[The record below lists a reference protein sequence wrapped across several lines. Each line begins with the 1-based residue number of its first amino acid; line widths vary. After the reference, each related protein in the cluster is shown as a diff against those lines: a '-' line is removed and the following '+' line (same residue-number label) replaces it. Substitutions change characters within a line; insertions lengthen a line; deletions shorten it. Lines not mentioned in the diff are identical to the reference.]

1 MTPVS
6 RKCCAVWRCKNPP
19 AANDEALCSHHHAR
33 LLKTGVIDNLVT
45 MSFSERLWSW
55 IDKRSDAE
63 CWPWLMRSN
72 VDGYGS
78 IVGPSGKRMLAH
90 RAAWE
95 EVNGPIPA
103 GGGYH
108 GTVVMHICDNRVC
121 CNPAHLRLGTQA
133 DNVKDMRTKKRNVD
147 LPVRLGTDHPR
158 AKITPEIV
166 RAIRDRANSAKRLK
180 ELYGVN
186 KGTIDNVRQGR
197 CWVHVV

>member
-1 MTPVS
+1 MDTCRVDLC
-6 RKCCAVWRCKNPP
+6 KCLPETDGICA
-19 AANDEALCSHHHAR
+19 HHHRR
-33 LLKTGVIDNLVT
+33 LLKNGVLDNLRT
-45 MSFSERLWSW
+45 MTFDERLWSW
-55 IDKRSDAE
+55 IDVRHPDE
-63 CWPWLMRSN
+63 CWPWLMKSRTT
-72 VDGYGS
+72 GYGC
-78 IVGPSGKRMLAH
+78 ITRGPKLGKVLAH
-90 RAAWE
+90 RAAFE
-95 EVNGPIPA
+95 SVHGAIPEGA
-103 GGGYH
+103 GHH
-108 GTVVMHICDNRVC
+108 GTVVMHTCDNRLC